1 MRGKNTPFSEGILT
15 QICHVLGTVLST
27 GDTTVNKKRNLS
39 WSIFL
44 REETDYK
51 EVSKQIN
58 KNLT

>member
-51 EVSKQIN
+51 EVN
-58 KNLT
+58 K